1 MFTVLLATYN
11 GATWVRDAMMHIQAQ
26 TFPHF
31 ECLILDN
38 ASTDNTQAIVKDF
51 IEFDIN
57 KFYYLARTS
66 LVKDEKLFDRFDI
79 VFSEYFKSIEKD
91 CFYPYASIV
100 FEINEPESHYHVP
113 LLISGFGFS
122 TYRGS

>member
-1 MFTVLLATYN
+1 MSITTHVLDTALGLPGRGIHTILERMTSIDAAHHQEVWESIAEGVTNNDGRIPGFIPENCKIVSGTYRITFFTA
-11 GATWVRDAMMHIQAQ
+11 D
-26 TFPHF
+26 
-31 ECLILDN
+31 
-38 ASTDNTQAIVKDF
+38 
-51 IEFDIN
+51 
-57 KFYYLARTS
+57 
-66 LVKDEKLFDRFDI
+66 
-79 VFSEYFKSIEKD
+79 YFKSMKKD